1 MVFTGLKIKWML
13 SIHRKIFKVRSMQI
27 PCISCQSRFRLDS
40 RLIKATGSLVR
51 CSKCKYIFRVYP
63 PDLNDEPIVKDNK
76 IDQSIP
82 NGHFEVEPAKIEN
95 GPVVKT
101 SGEMNGYRIDQ
112 IASIEAFEEEEEN
125 PEVED
130 IEHADLSDLSEYDDM
145 IDWGDF
151 PKSTDTAKNRW

>member
-1 MVFTGLKIKWML
+1 
-13 SIHRKIFKVRSMQI
+13 MQI

-76 IDQSIP
+76 IDQSILG
-82 NGHFEVEPAKIEN
+82 GHFEVEPAKIEN

-101 SGEMNGYRIDQ
+101 SGEMNGYRIDE
-112 IASIEAFEEEEEN
+112 IASIEAFEEEEED

-151 PKSTDTAKNRW
+151 PKSTDTAKNRR